1 MGPLSFPLAS
11 RPHTPT
17 DFPMLWSQTFI
28 PTLKETPADA
38 EIVSHQLLLR
48 AGLVRKLTGGLY
60 TFLPLGLKVLRK
72 IEQIIR
78 EEMNRAGGIEV
89 LMPALQPIDIWQQS
103 GRYETASGVLFKVR
117 DSARKEWVLGPTH
130 EEVITSLAANELN
143 SYRQLPKNFYQIQ
156 TKFRDEIRPRFGLM
170 RAKEFL
176 MKDAYS
182 FDATD
187 AGAMV
192 SYHKMYDAYTR
203 IFARCGLQ
211 AFPVEADTGVIGGNY
226 SHEFMVP
233 AETGENDV
241 VYCESGKYAANIEKA
256 VSRGPA
262 EATPSESTGT
272 APEKFATPGVVTI
285 DALSASP
292 YGVSARHQVKTLVFV
307 ADSKPILVLIRGDD
321 SLNEAKLMA
330 KTGAVQVR
338 QATADEI
345 VELLGARPGSLG
357 AVSATLKTPAV
368 PVYADEALRGARGM
382 TTGANEDGFHL
393 RHVEVDRDLKVTA
406 WYDLRTV
413 KVGELCVETAQ
424 PLKIRR
430 AIEVGHVFKLGTKY
444 SEKLNAT
451 FLAEDGSRHP
461 AVMGCYGI
469 GVTRT
474 LQAVIEQCN
483 DKDGIRWP
491 VSVAP
496 FSVCITPLTVA
507 PESQPMT
514 LARELAATL
523 EAAGIEA
530 ILDDRDERPGVK
542 FKDSELVG
550 FPLRVNLGEKSLA
563 KGEIELK
570 PRGGTMRMVPIADAA
585 AEVIAWV
592 RAESA
597 RLQG

>member
-1 MGPLSFPLAS
+1 
-11 RPHTPT
+11 
-17 DFPMLWSQTFI
+17 MLWSQTFI

-187 AGAMV
+187 AGAMT

-496 FSVCITPLTVA
+496 FTVCITPLAVA